1 MKTWKARVQDTYD
14 SVTELAAFNA
24 CYNVAQRCGYVTAQ
38 EMWDA
43 NPVIGGSVD
52 PSDFG
57 KVSD

>member
-1 MKTWKARVQDTYD
+1 MKTWKARVQSTYE
-14 SVTELAAFNA
+14 SLKELRQ
-24 CYNVAQRCGYVTAQ
+24 YNRVYAVAKRCGYRSAKA
-38 EMWDA
+38 MWEA